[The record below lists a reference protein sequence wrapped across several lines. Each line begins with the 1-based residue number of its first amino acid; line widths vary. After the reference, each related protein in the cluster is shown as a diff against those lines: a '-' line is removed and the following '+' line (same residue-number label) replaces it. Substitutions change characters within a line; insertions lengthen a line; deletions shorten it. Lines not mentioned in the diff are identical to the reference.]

1 MDVNQ
6 GIVFSLLAA
15 LVFGGYL
22 VAIKQYFDHYP
33 STLFVALANA
43 SALVWYA
50 PIAVLTVPDSGFL
63 PASLDPLG
71 LAILV
76 GTGVATALAILAFF
90 RAIVV
95 GEVSY
100 VAPLS
105 KLVPVFVLPLEV
117 LVLQQALSALQIA
130 GVLVATVAVYVA
142 NYRSD
147 GLVTPLRRAATNR
160 AAQFALLSAAVFGFV
175 DLGKRFSMQELAIPP
190 QTFVPVSIATVLL
203 IVLPLGYQ
211 NRDAVEWRGD
221 WYLFVGAGLLA
232 ALGQHLAA
240 VAFQTQPASVVSPL
254 VNTQAIVAVVLGS
267 LLLGESYFRTRLA
280 AAALAVGGIALI
292 TLG

>member
-1 MDVNQ
+1 MNE

-43 SALVWYA
+43 SALVWYT
-50 PIAVLTVPDSGFL
+50 PIALSTVPDSGFL

-90 RAIVV
+90 RAIAV

-117 LVLQQALSALQIA
+117 LVLQQALSPLQVA
-130 GVLVATVAVYVA
+130 GVVVATVAVYVA
-142 NYRSD
+142 NYRAD
-147 GLVTPLRRAATNR
+147 AGLVTPFRRAATSR

-175 DLGKRFSMQELAIPP
+175 DVGKRVSMQELAIPP
-190 QTFVPVSIATVLL
+190 QTFVPVSLATVFL
-203 IVLPLGYQ
+203 IVAPLAYQ
-211 NRDAVEWRGD
+211 KRGAVDWRGD

-254 VNTQAIVAVVLGS
+254 VNTQAVVAVVLGS
-267 LLLGESYFRTRLA
+267 LLLGESHFRTRLA
-280 AAALAVGGIALI
+280 AAGLAVGGIALI